1 MLRRDNGRLL
11 ETRSVFKAT
20 AVNHIAYGVADYARS
35 RNFFMDLFGMKCV
48 FDDGKR
54 CSVAFGHP
62 ERAIYIGES
71 RQPDKKPFVDHL
83 AYSVANFDLRSVEAV
98 LKRFAFDPKYD
109 GEFAWTILDPDGYRI
124 QVCAETGVFPGAATP
139 GATPEGKIP
148 SGSAASRPGVFKA
161 TAVNHI
167 SYGVPDYARSRN
179 FYMDLLGMRLAFD
192 DGIKCSV
199 AFGDPEDALYIVQR
213 ASGPVVDHLAISV
226 EDFELTAA
234 EAELKRFG
242 LHPEP
247 DGDSAWT
254 ILDPDGY
261 SIQVCA
267 ETGVYPGAARD
278 FFHQTRK

>member
-1 MLRRDNGRLL
+1 
-11 ETRSVFKAT
+11 VFKAT

-35 RNFFMDLFGMKCV
+35 RDFYMDLFSMKCV
-48 FDDGKR
+48 FDDGNR
-54 CSVAFGHP
+54 CSVAFGNP
-62 ERAIYIGES
+62 ERAIYIGPS

-83 AYSVANFDLRSVEAV
+83 AYSVANFDTRAAEPE
-98 LKRFAFDPKYD
+98 LKRYGFDPKYD
-109 GEFAWTILDPDGYRI
+109 GEFAWSIVDPDGYTI
-124 QVCAETGVFPGAATP
+124 QICAESGVFPGAARP
-139 GATPEGKIP
+139 GATSEGKIP

-167 SYGVPDYARSRN
+167 AFGVPDYARSRD
-179 FYMDLLGMRLAFD
+179 FYLDLLGMSLAFE

-199 AFGDPEDALYIVQR
+199 AFGDPEDALYIVRR
-213 ASGPVVDHLAISV
+213 ADGPVVDHFAISV
-226 EDFELTAA
+226 ADFDLAAA
-234 EAELKRFG
+234 EAALRRFG

-254 ILDPDGY
+254 IPDPDGY
-261 SIQVCA
+261 RVQVCA